1 MQPLTGSQRQIVTDP
16 ELGCNKDCWRTNPDG
31 SANFDYEPT
40 INYLYPLRRREFM
53 AESRQRYQDAVARAL
68 ALRIP
73 GLDAVP
79 PFLSRIVPLGCAM
92 HHYKKSARSATCTP
106 SSRPMAPSSS
116 PSRTR
121 SSERLKGDKVAA
133 TRMKDGD
140 EIAVIVLEDAVT
152 NGEQWKLSRL
162 RRVRSPTRRQLT
174 RE

>member
-16 ELGCNKDCWRTNPDG
+16 ELGCNKDCWRDNPDG
-31 SANFDYEPT
+31 SIKFDHEPT

-92 HHYKKSARSATCTP
+92 HHCKKVGQECHVYSIESADGPVIFTFSYEIQR
-106 SSRPMAPSSS
+106 
-116 PSRTR
+116 
-121 SSERLKGDKVAA
+121 AA
-133 TRMKDGD
+133 QGRQG
-140 EIAVIVLEDAVT
+140 
-152 NGEQWKLSRL
+152 
-162 RRVRSPTRRQLT
+162 RRDPHEGRR
-174 RE
+174 